1 MPSVLNP
8 ANAVTASRLLA
19 LPPFWWA
26 IDRGYV
32 DVAMLA
38 ALICGL
44 LDKVDGLVAK
54 LFDCKSEFGAILDA
68 ITDAICYGFFL
79 VILIAYGR
87 VPVIPAVG
95 VLVLGAANTGLRA
108 AYARRLGRPA
118 NFRSFA
124 MERVVAF
131 AAYLSGFGVLQYE
144 VHFYYWTCVVVFG
157 VVVLHDAKRMLVDPV
172 PPVPAVPA
180 S

>member
-1 MPSVLNP
+1 MPSVVNP
-8 ANAVTASRLLA
+8 ANAVTASRVLT

-26 IDRGYV
+26 VDHGYS

-38 ALICGL
+38 ALVCGL
-44 LDKVDGLVAK
+44 LDKADGLVAK

-79 VILIAYGR
+79 VVLIAYAW

-108 AYARRLGRPA
+108 LYARRLGKPA
-118 NFRSFA
+118 NYRSFA
-124 MERVVAF
+124 MERVVAY
-131 AAYLSGFGVLQYE
+131 AAYLAGFAVLHFQ
-144 VHFYYWTCVVVFG
+144 VDFYYWSCVFVFG
-157 VVVLHDAKRMLVDPV
+157 AVVLHDAKRMLIDPV
-172 PPVPAVPA
+172 PE